1 MTEIAKTTR
10 ESLTLGLQY
19 VLSADFRCFKLDS
32 YTDMSFKK
40 TRLLS
45 RVIGNRCR
53 WPAPY
58 SSIKRND
65 KLEYTFLLSASLD
78 TERKSITPKQTAY
91 LIWEGAIKENG
102 RTKPVQ
108 ATDNDLDGEIDRV
121 VITDN
126 AQEKR
131 EYQLEEGVWFRSVSE
146 QISEAATL
154 AEVRDVVQPAEA
166 AYQEA
171 LVASG
176 LITSTKMASK

>member
-32 YTDMSFKK
+32 YSDMSFKE

-45 RVIGNRCR
+45 RDIGNRCR

-58 SSIKRND
+58 SDIKRND

-78 TERKSITPKQTAY
+78 TAKKSITPKQVATM
-91 LIWEGAIKENG
+91 IWEGNLPIDN
-102 RTKPVQ
+102 RLKPVQ
-108 ATDNDLDGEIDRV
+108 ATDNDLDGELDRI
-121 VITDN
+121 VITETAGD
-126 AQEKR
+126 KR
-131 EYQLEEGVWFRSVSE
+131 EYQLEEGFWFRLVSE
-146 QISEAATL
+146 KISEAATM
-154 AEVRDVVQPAEA
+154 AEVRDVVQAAEM

-176 LITSTKMASK
+176 LIVSTKMARK